1 MRKGLLAV
9 AVFLSLFAGSCA
21 TRTPQPLPD
30 PITLSA
36 RPQPRF
42 EVVRYASLP
51 PGVVMRSQMSSADL
65 QEHLKALFP
74 SLRDQRASLA
84 LEGEDLVEA
93 SGNYFRRVWFYFGDE
108 ATLTMHG
115 TCGQNIYVWLA
126 ASGEITEIYLDPLSC
141 PI

>member
-1 MRKGLLAV
+1 MRKELLAV
-9 AVFLSLFAGSCA
+9 AVLLSLFVSSCA
-21 TRTPQPLPD
+21 THTPQPLTD

-36 RPQPRF
+36 RPQPKF

-51 PGVVMRSQMSSADL
+51 TDVVMRSQMSTSDL
-65 QEHLKALFP
+65 REHLKALFP

-93 SGNYFRRVWFYFGDE
+93 SGSYFRRVWFYFGDE

-126 ASGEITEIYLDPLSC
+126 ASGEITDIYLDPLNC